1 MRRQKK
7 QQNRF
12 EKKLKFGT
20 CVVVQFIS
28 NFVLTDLSLDGKEK
42 GRSTSGSKEAASGLD
57 SNGRKSS
64 SETKL
69 TFHF

>member
-12 EKKLKFGT
+12 EKKLKFGK

-28 NFVLTDLSLDGKEK
+28 NFVSIDLSSEGKEK
-42 GRSTSGSKEAASGLD
+42 GRSTSGSKGAASGPD
-57 SNGRKSS
+57 NGRKSS
-64 SETKL
+64 GETKF